1 MKFVDEVSTRVVAGN
16 GGQGCVSFRR
26 EKYVPKGGPDG
37 GDGGKGGDVI
47 LETSERKRTLL
58 DFRYR
63 HEFKASSG
71 SHGRGKNQHG
81 KGGEDRILEVPPGT
95 LVKDPATGAVLADL
109 VEAGRRWV
117 AARGGRGGKGN
128 AHFTSSTRQL
138 PRFAQPGEPGEE
150 RDLILELKLL
160 ADVGLVG
167 LPNAGK
173 STLIAAVSAAR
184 PKVADYPFTTLV
196 PNLGVVQCADG
207 TPFVIADIPGL
218 IAGAHQ
224 GAGLGTR
231 FLRHIERTR
240 ILVHLIDVHEVHLE
254 DPLRPYRLI
263 ENELLCYSPDML
275 NKPRVIALNKID
287 LISEPETLQQI
298 SHAYGETGQPIVL
311 LSALDGRGIPELLR
325 MLTQLLARAEEPEP
339 SPAISR
345 HEADP
350 GASQV

>member
-1 MKFVDEVSTRVVAGN
+1 MKFVDEVTTRVVAGK

-47 LETSERKRTLL
+47 LEASQRKRTLL

-81 KGGEDRILEVPPGT
+81 KRGQDRILEVPPGT
-95 LVKDPATGAVLADL
+95 LVKDPSTGEVLADL
-109 VEAGRRWV
+109 VGAGQRWV
-117 AARGGRGGKGN
+117 AAKGGLGGKGN

-138 PRFAQPGEPGEE
+138 PMFAQPGEQGEE
-150 RDLILELKLL
+150 RDLLLELKLL

-167 LPNAGK
+167 LPNSGK

-196 PNLGVVQCADG
+196 PNLGVVQYGDG

-224 GAGLGTR
+224 GAGLGVR

-240 ILVHLIDVHEVHLE
+240 ILVHLIDAHDVLLD

-263 ENELLCYSPDML
+263 ENELLCYSSDML
-275 NKPRVIALNKID
+275 SKPRIIALNKID
-287 LISEPETLQQI
+287 LIFDPETLQQI
-298 SHAYGETGQPIVL
+298 SDAYRETGQPVVL
-311 LSALDGRGIPELLR
+311 LSALDGRGVPELLR
-325 MLTQLLARAEEPEP
+325 MLTQLLSRAAEPEP
-339 SPAISR
+339 SVGVPR
-345 HEADP
+345 HEGDR
-350 GASQV
+350 GLF